1 MLSQNS
7 SMTVMAILFVGAS
20 IAIMSY
26 YNNIRDP
33 EETRMRVLFSD
44 WKEKFNKTY
53 AGQSE
58 DDDRFTKFCYNYK
71 KILDHNLNHNASYTL
86 GLNVYADM
94 TPEEFHRR
102 DTIRVSSL
110 ERMREIPAVS
120 LLAEKKSNLLK
131 QGASRWDSKYL
142 NTLVDSDLRAK
153 IKASLP
159 QTIDWRTKNVVTSV
173 KDQGPCGACWAF
185 GAVGS
190 LEGGHAIK
198 TGQNVDLSIQQLIE
212 CSTNQPNRGCDGGDL
227 VAAMHYVIN
236 VGVQTAVQYPFVG
249 DSPNRCQIRNY
260 SAANFAY
267 SPKNFT
273 RVPANDSLE
282 LMAAV
287 AQQPISAC
295 IDVSDEM
302 YLYDSGIFNENCG
315 INIDHCVT
323 IVGYGEENGVEYWIV
338 KNSWGSDWGE
348 KGYFKILKSGTTGPG
363 ECGIRMESAYPNLDS

>member
-1 MLSQNS
+1 
-7 SMTVMAILFVGAS
+7 
-20 IAIMSY
+20 
-26 YNNIRDP
+26 
-33 EETRMRVLFSD
+33 MRVLFSD

-53 AGQSE
+53 ATQE
-58 DDDRFTKFCYNYK
+58 ENDDRFEKFCYNYK
-71 KILDHNLNHNASYTL
+71 KVIDHNLNHNASYTL
-86 GLNVYADM
+86 GINVYADM

-102 DTIRVSSL
+102 DTVRASSVESL
-110 ERMREIPAVS
+110 RRIPAVS
-120 LLAEKKSNLLK
+120 LLSKKKSELLNSGSP
-131 QGASRWDSKYL
+131 QWRSAGGSKFSTVL
-142 NTLVDSDLRAK
+142 AESDLRAK

-159 QTIDWRTKNVVTSV
+159 QSVDWRTKNVVTSV

-185 GAVGS
+185 GAIGS
-190 LEGGHAIK
+190 LEGGHALK
-198 TGQNVDLSIQQLIE
+198 SGKNTDLSIQQLIE

-227 VAAMHYVIN
+227 VAAMHYVTN
-236 VGVQTAVQYPFVG
+236 VGVQTAAQYPFVG
-249 DSPNRCQIRNY
+249 DSSNRCQIRNY
-260 SAANFAY
+260 SAANFEY

-287 AQQPISAC
+287 AQQPVSAC

-323 IVGYGEENGVEYWIV
+323 IVGYGEENGVEFWIV
-338 KNSWGSDWGE
+338 KNSWGTDWGE
-348 KGYFKILKSGTTGPG
+348 GGYFKLLKSGTPGPG